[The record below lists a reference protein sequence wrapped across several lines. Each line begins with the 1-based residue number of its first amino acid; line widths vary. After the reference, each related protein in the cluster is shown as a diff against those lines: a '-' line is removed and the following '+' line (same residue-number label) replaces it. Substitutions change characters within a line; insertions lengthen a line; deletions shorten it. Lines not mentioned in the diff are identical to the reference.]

1 MVWVGADGLGFW
13 FAVWMLGFVFVW
25 DAFRVSCVNSV
36 VFGLFDMRICTYLL
50 VGVIC
55 LIASGCCICGLGVLV
70 ISCWLLVK
78 PVIVCWVSVVFC

>member
-1 MVWVGADGLGFW
+1 
-13 FAVWMLGFVFVW
+13 MLGLCLCGMHLGLVVF
-25 DAFRVSCVNSV
+25 NSV

-55 LIASGCCICGLGVLV
+55 LIVSGCCACGLGVLV
-70 ISCWLLVK
+70 VSCWLLVK

>member
-1 MVWVGADGLGFW
+1 MPMVWVFGLPSGCW
-13 FAVWMLGFVFVW
+13 VLCLCGMYLGLVVF
-25 DAFRVSCVNSV
+25 NSV

-70 ISCWLLVK
+70 VSCWLLVK